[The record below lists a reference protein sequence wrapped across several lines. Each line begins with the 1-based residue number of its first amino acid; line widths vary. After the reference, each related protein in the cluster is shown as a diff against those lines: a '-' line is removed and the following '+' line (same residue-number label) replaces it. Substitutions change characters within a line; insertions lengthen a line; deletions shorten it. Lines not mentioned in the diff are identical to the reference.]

1 MKDYDHIVIW
11 LDYFN
16 KTLSRQKGRRLAKNR
31 CIFDPSLNELI
42 ESANDAGLKPTATDD
57 QVRFPRRPFVRSG
70 YIVLEKKMPKT
81 KILNK
86 IADKMVK
93 KRAKPLLASSNPTGE
108 YITSSRCKSRNHT
121 HNCIFWSRDVRAWFT
136 YSHCPVS
143 GKGSL
148 FNLWYRIIATAAL
161 PLI

>member
-16 KTLSRQKGRRLAKNR
+16 KTLSRQKGRRLAKDR

-42 ESANDAGLKPTATDD
+42 ESANDAGLKPTSTDD

-86 IADKMVK
+86 IADKMIK
-93 KRAKPLLASSNPTGE
+93 KRVKQS
-108 YITSSRCKSRNHT
+108 K
-121 HNCIFWSRDVRAWFT
+121 
-136 YSHCPVS
+136 
-143 GKGSL
+143 
-148 FNLWYRIIATAAL
+148 
-161 PLI
+161 